1 MINVIE
7 IYTDGSCSGN
17 PGPGGWAAVILIND
31 DEYIFSGFEKET
43 TNNRMELLASI
54 NSLKKIKGAY
64 KIKLYT
70 DSNYLKNG
78 ITLWIKNWKKNNW
91 LNSQK
96 KPVANQDLWLLLD
109 DINKRLSIEWNW
121 VKGHENNLYNNQ
133 ADKYA
138 VDSMK
143 NQQAVSLK
151 NNQTIDAAKGFEH

>member
-1 MINVIE
+1 MKNIIE

-54 NSLKKIKGAY
+54 NSLKKIKGDY
-64 KIKLYT
+64 KVKLYT
-70 DSNYLKNG
+70 DSNYLKSG

>member
-17 PGPGGWAAVILIND
+17 PGPGGWAAVILMND
-31 DEYIFSGFEKET
+31 DEYIFSGFEKDT

-54 NSLKKIKGAY
+54 NSLQKIKGNY
-64 KIKLYT
+64 KVKLYT
-70 DSNYLKNG
+70 DSNYLKSG

-151 NNQTIDAAKGFEH
+151 NNQTIDASKDFEH

>member
-1 MINVIE
+1 MINIIE

-54 NSLKKIKGAY
+54 NSLKRIKVDY
-64 KIKLYT
+64 KVKLYT
-70 DSNYLKNG
+70 DSNYLKSG

>member
-1 MINVIE
+1 M
-7 IYTDGSCSGN
+7 
-17 PGPGGWAAVILIND
+17 
-31 DEYIFSGFEKET
+31 
-43 TNNRMELLASI
+43 
-54 NSLKKIKGAY
+54 KKIKGDY
-64 KIKLYT
+64 KVKLYT
-70 DSNYLKNG
+70 DSNYLKSG

-151 NNQTIDAAKGFEH
+151 NNQPIDALKGFEH

>member
-1 MINVIE
+1 MKNFIE
-7 IYTDGSCSGN
+7 IFTDGSCSGN
-17 PGPGGWAAVILIND
+17 PGPGGWAAVILINN

-54 NSLKKIKGAY
+54 NSLKKIKEDY

-78 ITLWIKNWKKNNW
+78 ITLWIQNWKKNSW

-96 KPVANQDLWLLLD
+96 KPVANQDLWLQLD
-109 DINKRLSIEWNW
+109 NINKGLNVEWNW
-121 VKGHENNLYNNQ
+121 VKGHENNLYNNL

-138 VDSMK
+138 VDAMK
-143 NQQAVSLK
+143 NQQGRSLK
-151 NNQTIDAAKGFEH
+151 NNQIIDALKGFQH